1 MKNKNTKPKPKPKRK
16 PKTKAKIEVIEMADS
31 EVDVHYRAFSLWGR
45 VALAWLFVKKAS
57 VSLCKG
63 EVVV

>member
-1 MKNKNTKPKPKPKRK
+1 MKSKNTKPKPKRK

-31 EVDVHYRAFSLWGR
+31 EVDVYYRACSFWGR
-45 VALAWLFVKKAS
+45 VPLAWLFIKKAS
-57 VSLCKG
+57 ASLYKG

>member
-1 MKNKNTKPKPKPKRK
+1 MKNKNTKPKPKRK
-16 PKTKAKIEVIEMADS
+16 PRTKAKIEVVEMADS
-31 EVDVHYRAFSLWGR
+31 EVDVHYRACSLWGR

-57 VSLCKG
+57 ASLYKG

>member
-1 MKNKNTKPKPKPKRK
+1 MKNKNTKPKRK
-16 PKTKAKIEVIEMADS
+16 PRTKAKIEVVEMADS
-31 EVDVHYRAFSLWGR
+31 EVDVYYRACSLWGR
-45 VALAWLFVKKAS
+45 VALAWLFIRKAS

>member
-1 MKNKNTKPKPKPKRK
+1 MKNKNTKPKPKRK
-16 PKTKAKIEVIEMADS
+16 PRTKAKIEVVEMADS
-31 EVDVHYRAFSLWGR
+31 EVDVHYRACNLWGR

-57 VSLCKG
+57 ASLYKG